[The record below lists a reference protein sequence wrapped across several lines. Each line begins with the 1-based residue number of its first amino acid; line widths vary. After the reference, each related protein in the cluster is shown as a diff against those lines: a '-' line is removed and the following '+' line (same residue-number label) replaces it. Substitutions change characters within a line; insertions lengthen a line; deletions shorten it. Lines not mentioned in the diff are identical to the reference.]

1 MHTPQRGPLLT
12 PTLASQASSKK
23 QHSERRW
30 RLGRGRLTRLHHPQ
44 PRNGLPCAEPV
55 LPHQPQARE
64 RGAPAQA
71 RPALQRHGAAG
82 GLVAGEQELDRRV
95 GRRGG
100 HAVEVEVANRH
111 PVLLKGCPIVSR
123 VGEAEK
129 RGGAQ
134 RLELAREEGGAELPD
149 AVVVV
154 PPPAQARLGVGA
166 GGGGGL
172 LEGEEAAGHQELHV
186 AIARVVQLLV
196 QIEGEGTVVGWSHVI
211 QKAAIQGHFNSEETI
226 QQRQGELCRLLALRS
241 IQVIFKMKFLKLLKE
256 SPNMLSWDSLFNDQ
270 ISSDKKCC
278 IRNLAGRALGV
289 DKYVL
294 IGTKKI
300 AYIGAE
306 TKN

>member
-1 MHTPQRGPLLT
+1 
-12 PTLASQASSKK
+12 
-23 QHSERRW
+23 
-30 RLGRGRLTRLHHPQ
+30 
-44 PRNGLPCAEPV
+44 
-55 LPHQPQARE
+55 
-64 RGAPAQA
+64 
-71 RPALQRHGAAG
+71 
-82 GLVAGEQELDRRV
+82 
-95 GRRGG
+95 
-100 HAVEVEVANRH
+100 VEVEVANRH

-154 PPPAQARLGVGA
+154 PPRLLAIKEAFKSTACWRDGPPPGSPPAQARLGVGA

>member
-186 AIARVVQLLV
+186 AIARVVQLRRGEV
-196 QIEGEGTVVGWSHVI
+196 RGEGEGRRG
-211 QKAAIQGHFNSEETI
+211 QGK
-226 QQRQGELCRLLALRS
+226 GE
-241 IQVIFKMKFLKLLKE
+241 
-256 SPNMLSWDSLFNDQ
+256 
-270 ISSDKKCC
+270 
-278 IRNLAGRALGV
+278 GREGEV
-289 DKYVL
+289 
-294 IGTKKI
+294 
-300 AYIGAE
+300 
-306 TKN
+306 